1 MSLPIITNTTGNME
15 NKFKIDIDFEG
26 KTYNLVNNKYKLIQ
40 TNDGEYYEIRTKKDV
55 TFKID
60 KDSLIKIF
68 IIKDNDNTIIL
79 EWNNE
84 SRNKNNIYC
93 KINDVKTYIV
103 NFLTNNINIDIKY
116 ICKND
121 DSLDFRL
128 SNIEITKLHSKKLA
142 PKFKSIEKPVKFYE
156 DNQIKILQKFNGIKS
171 YSGRYFG
178 KTFNNY
184 QLVEII
190 NETDKTKQKYYEMFV
205 GNVDYSTHNVNEEQN
220 KFSFIIDEE
229 DIDKIKNIKIPNSD
243 AKYDNLIWHMAH
255 NQYIWTCLP
264 TGKNMYLHRYILGLQ
279 ENDNNSVDHING
291 NKLDNRKSNLRIT
304 TQSVQNMN
312 RTNVKRDKSFND
324 YINPN
329 NDTTYPKLSFNS
341 LTFIQIAKY
350 ENKGNTIPIF
360 ALEISAA
367 RTLSDS
373 INEKSTKQDKPP
385 QLTIRHRLAHVV
397 VKRYIYAINY
407 QNIIKEMVDDKRFNN
422 IEEFK
427 LHTEKILTEIFN
439 TSTTVDSFLDYM
451 KSLNLPKFIDPRIT
465 INSSLIPAA
474 SVTTTNTENTHQ
486 QTSTIQQQIKYDSN
500 FRYTFI
506 EKIKSTPKRGS
517 SYDLRILTDP
527 TNKIY
532 KRKSGLSSKNIDD
545 IDKLAS
551 FQIIRYNALVEI
563 ENSVNDE
570 LYSTQAFNST
580 TNINTSNTKTLTDFD
595 IDKKKF
601 KNFDEFKN
609 HSQKIIND
617 LMNVTENP
625 FTLETFAK
633 YLNDKANDKRIDVK
647 ITELKYN
654 YPILVK
660 N

>member
-474 SVTTTNTENTHQ
+474 
-486 QTSTIQQQIKYDSN
+486 
-500 FRYTFI
+500 
-506 EKIKSTPKRGS
+506 
-517 SYDLRILTDP
+517 
-527 TNKIY
+527 
-532 KRKSGLSSKNIDD
+532 
-545 IDKLAS
+545 
-551 FQIIRYNALVEI
+551 
-563 ENSVNDE
+563 
-570 LYSTQAFNST
+570 
-580 TNINTSNTKTLTDFD
+580 
-595 IDKKKF
+595 
-601 KNFDEFKN
+601 
-609 HSQKIIND
+609 
-617 LMNVTENP
+617 
-625 FTLETFAK
+625 
-633 YLNDKANDKRIDVK
+633 
-647 ITELKYN
+647 
-654 YPILVK
+654 
-660 N
+660 